1 LKPLL
6 TGRYAGF
13 LCRLSDGLNGIR
25 HILGAGALARLFAGD
40 FLVFVVAAELL
51 AISVFPLVKE
61 RLKRRSLFF
70 IAGYAWQ
77 ISLYVYSLI
86 ITNNQLPRWIDRKI
100 FDIGCARLISGHLRA
115 DCLRSKSLELIINI
129 SFPGE
134 NHAVRIY

>member
-25 HILGAGALARLFAGD
+25 HFLGAGALARLFAGD

-61 RLKRRSLFF
+61 RLKPFGQRAAKAPQS
-70 IAGYAWQ
+70 
-77 ISLYVYSLI
+77 
-86 ITNNQLPRWIDRKI
+86 I
-100 FDIGCARLISGHLRA
+100 FHCGICVA
-115 DCLRSKSLELIINI
+115 N
-129 SFPGE
+129 FV
-134 NHAVRIY
+134 VRIFPHHYE